1 MKKNS
6 LFSRGFLLLCF
17 LFLYAPI
24 LVLIVF
30 SFNASKSNSVWVG
43 FTLDWYRELLQ
54 NEMIL
59 HALWVTLAV
68 SALAAVLSTI
78 MGTAA
83 AIGFRNL
90 KKRSRHVC
98 MTINNIPLTN
108 ADIITGVSMMLLF
121 MLAVGVWNGTFA
133 VWLEDAF
140 GLRARLN
147 LGFWSLLIAH
157 ITFDVPYVS
166 LSVMP
171 KLRQLDPNIYE
182 AAQDLGDH
190 GLHAFCKVILP
201 EIMPG
206 VINGLIMS
214 FTLSID
220 DFVISYFTAGA
231 QTQTLSMVI
240 YSMAKKQVSPEI
252 NALSALMFTVVVA
265 LMVVVNLRQAAQERQ
280 AKARQ
285 ATLTAKYRG
294 RTDFETTVTLSGPCM
309 RVPAPSGL
317 LRGRQRRQCGQCL
330 QLGRVY

>member
-1 MKKNS
+1 VKKTS
-6 LFSRGFLLLCF
+6 LGGRLFILLSF

-24 LVLIVF
+24 LVLVVF
-30 SFNASKSNSVWVG
+30 SFNASKSKAVWAG
-43 FTLDWYRELLQ
+43 FTLDWYVELFH

-59 HALWVTLAV
+59 NALWVTLAV
-68 SALAAVLSTI
+68 SALAAVISTVL
-78 MGTAA
+78 GTAA

-90 KKRSRHVC
+90 NKRFRGVC
-98 MTINNIPLTN
+98 MTVNNIPLTN

-121 MLAVGVWNGTFA
+121 LLAVDAWNGS
-133 VWLEDAF
+133 LGSLL
-140 GLRARLN
+140 GLRLN

-157 ITFDVPYVS
+157 ITFDVPNVI
-166 LSVMP
+166 LSVTP

-190 GLHAFCKVILP
+190 GFHAFRRVVLP

-206 VINGLIMS
+206 VINGLIMA

-252 NALSALMFTVVVA
+252 NALSALMFLAVVT
-265 LMVVVNLRQAAQERQ
+265 LMVIFNLRQAHQEKLALQRR
-280 AKARQ
+280 AV
-285 ATLTAKYRG
+285 LTAK
-294 RTDFETTVTLSGPCM
+294 
-309 RVPAPSGL
+309 
-317 LRGRQRRQCGQCL
+317 
-330 QLGRVY
+330 

>member
-1 MKKNS
+1 MKRNGNS
-6 LFSRGFLLLCF
+6 VGSRFFIALCF

-30 SFNASKSNSVWVG
+30 SFNASKSKAVWAG
-43 FTLDWYRELLQ
+43 FTLDWYAELFQ

-59 HALWVTLAV
+59 GALWTTLAV
-68 SALAAVLSTI
+68 SALAAVISTV

-83 AIGFRNL
+83 AIGFSNMKR
-90 KKRSRHVC
+90 RSRSIC
-98 MTINNIPLTN
+98 MSINNVTLTN

-121 MLAVGVWNGTFA
+121 LLAVEAWNGSLGQFLG
-133 VWLEDAF
+133 V
-140 GLRARLN
+140 RLN

-157 ITFDVPYVS
+157 ITFDVPNVI

-190 GLHAFCKVILP
+190 GLHAFVKVVLP

-206 VINGLIMS
+206 VINGLIMA

-231 QTQTLSMVI
+231 QTQTLSMVV

-252 NALSALMFTVVVA
+252 NALSALMFLVVVA
-265 LMVVVNLRQAAQERQ
+265 LMVLVNLRQASQERQ
-280 AKARQ
+280 AKQRQ
-285 ATLTAKYRG
+285 AALTAK
-294 RTDFETTVTLSGPCM
+294 
-309 RVPAPSGL
+309 
-317 LRGRQRRQCGQCL
+317 
-330 QLGRVY
+330 

>member
-1 MKKNS
+1 MKRNGLGGR
-6 LFSRGFLLLCF
+6 LFILLAF

-24 LVLIVF
+24 LVLVVF
-30 SFNASKSNSVWVG
+30 SFNATSSTAVWAG
-43 FTLDWYRELLQ
+43 FTLDWYKELFL

-59 HALWVTLAV
+59 NALWVTLAL

-90 KKRSRHVC
+90 RRRSRNVC
-98 MTINNIPLTN
+98 MMVNNIPLTN

-121 MLAVGVWNGTFA
+121 LLAVNAWNGS
-133 VWLEDAF
+133 L
-140 GLRARLN
+140 GSLLGARLN

-157 ITFDVPYVS
+157 ITFDVPNVI
-166 LSVMP
+166 LSVTP

-190 GLHAFCKVILP
+190 GFHAFRKVILP

-206 VINGLIMS
+206 VVNGFIMA

-240 YSMAKKQVSPEI
+240 YSMARKRVSPEI
-252 NALSALMFTVVVA
+252 NALSAIMFLTVLT
-265 LMVVVNLRQAAQERQ
+265 LMVIFNLRQAAQ
-280 AKARQ
+280 ARQ
-285 ATLTAKYRG
+285 SKRQQAALTAK
-294 RTDFETTVTLSGPCM
+294 
-309 RVPAPSGL
+309 
-317 LRGRQRRQCGQCL
+317 
-330 QLGRVY
+330 

>member
-1 MKKNS
+1 MKKNGIG
-6 LFSRGFLLLCF
+6 SRIFLILAF

-30 SFNASKSNSVWVG
+30 SFNASKSKAVWAG
-43 FTLDWYRELLQ
+43 FTLDWYVELFH
-54 NEMIL
+54 NETIL
-59 HALWVTLAV
+59 HSLWVTLAV

-78 MGTAA
+78 LGTAA

-90 KKRSRHVC
+90 KRRSRNVC
-98 MTINNIPLTN
+98 MSINNIPLTN

-121 MLAVGVWNGTFA
+121 LLAVDAWNGSLGHFLN
-133 VWLEDAF
+133 VK
-140 GLRARLN
+140 LN

-157 ITFDVPYVS
+157 ITFDVPNVI
-166 LSVMP
+166 LSVLP

-190 GLHAFCKVILP
+190 GFHAFRAVVLP

-206 VINGLIMS
+206 VVNGLIMA

-220 DFVISYFTAGA
+220 DFVVSYFTAGT

-252 NALSALMFTVVVA
+252 NALSALMFLAVVA
-265 LMVVVNLRQAAQERQ
+265 LMVIFNLRQSRQERL
-280 AKARQ
+280 A
-285 ATLTAKYRG
+285 
-294 RTDFETTVTLSGPCM
+294 
-309 RVPAPSGL
+309 
-317 LRGRQRRQCGQCL
+317 QRRQQTL
-330 QLGRVY
+330 SAQ

>member
-1 MKKNS
+1 MKRNRLGGR
-6 LFSRGFLLLCF
+6 LFILLSF

-24 LVLIVF
+24 LVLVVF
-30 SFNASKSNSVWVG
+30 SFNASKSKSVWAG
-43 FTLDWYRELLQ
+43 FTLDWYVELFH

-59 HALWVTLAV
+59 NALWVTLAV

-78 MGTAA
+78 LGTAA

-90 KKRSRHVC
+90 KRRSRNVL

-121 MLAVGVWNGTFA
+121 LMAVGAWNGSLGSLLG
-133 VWLEDAF
+133 V
-140 GLRARLN
+140 RLN
-147 LGFWSLLIAH
+147 MGFWSLLIAH
-157 ITFDVPYVS
+157 ITFDVPNVI
-166 LSVMP
+166 LSVTP
-171 KLRQLDPNIYE
+171 RLRQLDPNIYE

-190 GLHAFCKVILP
+190 GFHAFRKVVLP

-206 VINGLIMS
+206 VVNGLIMA

-252 NALSALMFTVVVA
+252 NALSALMFLTVLT
-265 LMVVVNLRQAAQERQ
+265 LMVVFNLRQASQERQ
-280 AKARQ
+280 SKRRAAK
-285 ATLTAKYRG
+285 LTAR
-294 RTDFETTVTLSGPCM
+294 
-309 RVPAPSGL
+309 
-317 LRGRQRRQCGQCL
+317 
-330 QLGRVY
+330 